1 MTLPDSA
8 SASGVGLPSNGSGV
22 WAQPIARPATGR
34 LTTWLL
40 VQALAIYG
48 VYGAVAAVLIPNQ
61 LSIIDPANKIN
72 DFAVIATLFAVVTTL
87 SQPLIGAFSDRTR
100 SRFGRRALWMLLGAA
115 LGSAALLAL
124 SASTSVVAVGLSAV
138 VLSLGINSL
147 ISPLTATL
155 PDRYAVT
162 RRGGASAMIGAG
174 TMLGATIGSVIA
186 GMLAAQLGVAY
197 VAFAVMLLVLTLLF
211 LILNRDYSSTELR
224 LDPFSVRTFITQF
237 WLSPRK
243 HPEFGWVFLA
253 RFLFVLGFSSV
264 STFTYFL
271 LTNYAGLSLAQAN
284 ASVGIVGLAALPG
297 MVIAV
302 LLTGFLSDR
311 LGRRKVF
318 IWIGSGVMI
327 AGLVVP
333 IALPTLLGITVM
345 SMLTG
350 FGYGMYQA
358 SDVVLMTQVLPRSGQ
373 AAGKDLGILNMAT
386 GIPTALAPALS
397 AALIAT
403 VFGFEGL
410 FVVAGVIVLVGALA
424 ILPIKSVR

>member
-1 MTLPDSA
+1 MTEDA
-8 SASGVGLPSNGSGV
+8 AAHQTGLAAADRIIEIRS
-22 WAQPIARPATGR
+22 IARPATRR
-34 LTTWLL
+34 LTVWLL
-40 VQALAIYG
+40 IQAFALYG

-72 DFAVIATLFAVVTTL
+72 DFAIIATVFAAVATL

-100 SRFGRRALWMLLGAA
+100 SRFGRRALWMLVGAS
-115 LGSAALLAL
+115 LGSAALRAL
-124 SASTSVVAVGLSAV
+124 SASHSVVAVGLFAAA
-138 VLSLGINSL
+138 LSLGINSL

-155 PDRYAVT
+155 PDRYAVR

-186 GMLAAQLGVAY
+186 GIMAAQLGVAY
-197 VAFAVMLLVLTLLF
+197 VAFAVALLVLTLLF
-211 LILNRDYSSTELR
+211 LVLNRDYSSKDLSLER
-224 LDPFSVRTFITQF
+224 FSARVFIGQF

-271 LTNYAGLSLAQAN
+271 LTDYAGLSLAQAN
-284 ASVGIVGLAALPG
+284 ASVGVVGLAALPG

-302 LLTGFLSDR
+302 LLTGFLADR
-311 LGRRKVF
+311 MGRRKIF
-318 IWIGSGVMI
+318 MWIGSGVMI

-333 IALPTLLGITVM
+333 IVSPTLLGITVM
-345 SMLTG
+345 SMMTG
-350 FGYGMYQA
+350 FGYGAYQA
-358 SDVVLMTQVLPRSGQ
+358 SDVVLMTQVLPNGGS

-386 GIPTALAPALS
+386 GIPTAVAPAL
-397 AALIAT
+397 AAAVIGT
-403 VFGFEGL
+403 VFGFHGL

-424 ILPIKSVR
+424 IIPVKSVR